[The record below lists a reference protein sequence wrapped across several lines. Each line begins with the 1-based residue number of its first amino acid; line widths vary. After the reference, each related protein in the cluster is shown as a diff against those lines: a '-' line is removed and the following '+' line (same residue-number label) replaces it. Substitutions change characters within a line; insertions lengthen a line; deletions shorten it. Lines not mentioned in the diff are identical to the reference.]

1 GPNDFAVHNNRETAL
16 DWGRPTKPERA
27 HADAALRYQ
36 IFENLAR
43 PAEIE
48 RRLRLVLSNAD
59 RAVLCVVEP
68 VQHYR
73 MAGAVEN
80 DDGHRPVVLH
90 RLRLGGSHHLLG
102 RIETDRGAVGCRRG
116 RRGGSRLLS
125 AASNGGASEDYCR
138 DQERPEPI

>member
-1 GPNDFAVHNNRETAL
+1 MANDFAVDNNREAAL
-16 DWGRPTKPERA
+16 DWGRSTETERA

-36 IFENLAR
+36 IFQYLAR

-59 RAVLCVVEP
+59 RTVLCVVEP

-80 DDGHRPVVLH
+80 DDGHRPVVFMASASAAAITFL
-90 RLRLGGSHHLLG
+90 
-102 RIETDRGAVGCRRG
+102 AA
-116 RRGGSRLLS
+116 SRLI
-125 AASNGGASEDYCR
+125 G
-138 DQERPEPI
+138 EP